1 MKKQPIS
8 TGKLSRNKIIHRWFI
23 WQRKQLNKEE
33 MFAIVHE
40 QLAVDLNCN
49 VADLTSEKAEFIF
62 IEAKEKDGAE
72 LFLEGY
78 SILKC

>member
-1 MKKQPIS
+1 
-8 TGKLSRNKIIHRWFI
+8 
-23 WQRKQLNKEE
+23 